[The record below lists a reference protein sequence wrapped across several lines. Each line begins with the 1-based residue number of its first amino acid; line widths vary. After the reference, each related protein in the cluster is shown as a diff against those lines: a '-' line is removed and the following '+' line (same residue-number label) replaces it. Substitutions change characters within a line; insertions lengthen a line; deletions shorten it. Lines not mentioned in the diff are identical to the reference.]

1 MIKQGTHRPG
11 RLSVF
16 PINDTASGGDSD
28 TEEGVTLTMA
38 KRGRL
43 FVISGPAGAGKT
55 EIVRKLLQRHPDVK
69 LSVSCTTRAPR
80 PGEADGVNYH
90 FVTEERFQALIA
102 EGAFYEWAHVHQNHY
117 GTLKSTVQEELA
129 QGHDL
134 ILEIDVQGCLQA
146 MAQDPGVTGIFIC
159 PPSRE
164 NLEQRLRR
172 RGTETEESIRVRLN
186 NVAKEVAT
194 AYQYHYVIIHQD
206 WCVEPRAL
214 EIAAEEVYAV
224 IASRRLELENR
235 RDFLDALS
243 ASLKA

>member
-1 MIKQGTHRPG
+1 MGET
-11 RLSVF
+11 
-16 PINDTASGGDSD
+16 D
-28 TEEGVTLTMA
+28 TEEGVTHTMA

-55 EIVRKLLQRHPDVK
+55 EIVKKLLQRHPDVR

-80 PGEADGVNYH
+80 PGEVDGVNYH
-90 FVTEERFQALIA
+90 FVSEERFQTLVE

-117 GTLKSTVQEELA
+117 GTLKSTVQQELA
-129 QGHDL
+129 LGHDL

-146 MAQDPGVTGIFIC
+146 MAQDPSVTGIFVC

-164 NLEQRLRR
+164 NLEKRLRT
-172 RGTETEESIRVRLN
+172 RGTETEESIRVRLD
-186 NVAKEVAT
+186 NVAREVAT
-194 AYQYHYVIIHQD
+194 AYRYHYVIIHQD
-206 WCVEPRAL
+206 WSVEPRAL

-224 IASRRLELENR
+224 IAARRLELENR